1 MDASACSGRLFPVS
15 PPRSSGSA
23 TARGGSLRQSRRLV
37 RVLPSARRLPVRA
50 RGAPP
55 AADANELAP
64 PRCVAVPCTRR
75 VCGPTVRLVG
85 GFGRRW
91 GTTSQ
96 WPQPLTTHNTATRP
110 PLQVQ
115 PSRLAGSRLGTQGGG
130 GGAGSAAEGVCL
142 RTARG
147 LFFRALRVQVVV
159 GATSRGLSLLTA
171 LLLPPLVSQN
181 GGGGAEAQGG
191 GEARGDKKA
200 VAVPAG
206 RASEKVAA
214 GGHQNGGA
222 ASQHQQSQKQQ
233 QQQQQQHTRGVG
245 SNGAQQSREVTPGG
259 DWDAEAAARARARL
273 PLFKAQE
280 WWESLFVR
288 EDGSPLLEWRRPA
301 WMPEFID
308 PLDRKSDMRR
318 WIAPYLIAPWLLAQL
333 LKFSLVGPLLESELH
348 RPGSTVF
355 HLRVEQLEHVE
366 QEAERYRSHLVFEQL
381 LQRQPAMS
389 DGELLGKV
397 KDKLAVDE
405 KELLERN
412 CSSTTELV
420 TDTTFATIVG
430 LNILVNLS
438 TVRRIQTAVGKE
450 FFSMD
455 SSRQAFLLLL
465 VSDIL
470 VGYHSSEGWATALEV
485 VADHYGIA
493 ERKDL
498 TALFIAVVPVSV
510 DVVFKYWCYSSLRNW
525 SPDTQVI
532 LDEIDH

>member
-1 MDASACSGRLFPVS
+1 MCVALTAAWFHACGSKVPLSRALTRRPS
-15 PPRSSGSA
+15 PHCLPCSVAQAGGVGPEAHGGVEPRGDRKA
-23 TARGGSLRQSRRLV
+23 V
-37 RVLPSARRLPVRA
+37 
-50 RGAPP
+50 GAPG
-55 AADANELAP
+55 
-64 PRCVAVPCTRR
+64 AVS
-75 VCGPTVRLVG
+75 VKG
-85 GFGRRW
+85 
-91 GTTSQ
+91 
-96 WPQPLTTHNTATRP
+96 
-110 PLQVQ
+110 
-115 PSRLAGSRLGTQGGG
+115 
-130 GGAGSAAEGVCL
+130 AEGH
-142 RTARG
+142 
-147 LFFRALRVQVVV
+147 Q
-159 GATSRGLSLLTA
+159 
-171 LLLPPLVSQN
+171 P
-181 GGGGAEAQGG
+181 GG
-191 GEARGDKKA
+191 
-200 VAVPAG
+200 VAP
-206 RASEKVAA
+206 
-214 GGHQNGGA
+214 
-222 ASQHQQSQKQQ
+222 QHQQSQKQQ
-233 QQQQQQHTRGVG
+233 QQQHTRGLG
-245 SNGAQQSREVTPGG
+245 SNGAQHSREDGG
-259 DWDAEAAARARARL
+259 RGGSVQASGPASDWDADAAARARARL
-273 PLFKAQE
+273 PLFKAHE

-288 EDGSPLLEWRRPA
+288 EDGSPLLPQWRRPS

-333 LKFSLVGPLLESELH
+333 LKFSLIGPLLESELH

-355 HLRVEQLEHVE
+355 HLRGEQLEHVE

-397 KDKLAVDE
+397 KDKLAADE

-420 TDTTFATIVG
+420 TDMTFATIVG
-430 LNILVNLS
+430 LNIMVNLN
-438 TVRRIQTAVGKE
+438 TVRRIQMAVGKE